1 MIEIMISLSIALFL
15 MTGLFGLFLS
25 TKQNS
30 VAQSALSQLQ
40 DDQRM
45 AMSLL
50 ATIIQQAGYFPN
62 PQALTVATALPVDAT
77 FLGEGQ
83 SVFGTDGAPQQI
95 SIRFVAAKAEL
106 PPLRP
111 AEFPMDCNGGFNKS
125 GADLTYVN
133 TFAIVSNE
141 LTCKVSA
148 DAAQSLVAG
157 ISALSAQYGVDPDA
171 TGSVSQY
178 LNPEQMTTA
187 LWQSVRSVRV
197 TLTFLNPLAGQPGQL
212 PIEFSR
218 VINVQSRT

>member
-15 MTGLFGLFLS
+15 MTGLFALFLS

-45 AMSLL
+45 AMNLL

-83 SVFGTDGAPQQI
+83 SVFGTTGATQQI
-95 SIRFVAAKAEL
+95 SIRFVAATSLTAD
-106 PPLRP
+106 
-111 AEFPMDCNGGFNKS
+111 FPMNCNGKSNSS

-141 LTCKVSA
+141 LTCKVNA
-148 DAAQSLVAG
+148 EAARSLVAG
-157 ISALSAQYGVDPDA
+157 ISALSAQYGVDPNA

>member
-15 MTGLFGLFLS
+15 MTGLFALFLS

-45 AMSLL
+45 AMGLL

-62 PQALTVATALPVDAT
+62 PQTATLATALPVDAT

-83 SVFGTDGAPQQI
+83 SVFGTAGATQQI
-95 SIRFVAAKAEL
+95 SIRFVAAAD
-106 PPLRP
+106 
-111 AEFPMDCNGGFNKS
+111 FSMDCNGLLNPS
-125 GADLTYVN
+125 GTNVTN

-141 LTCKVSA
+141 LTCAVNA
-148 DAAQSLVAG
+148 GAARSLVAG

>member
-15 MTGLFGLFLS
+15 MTGLFSLFLS

-45 AMSLL
+45 AMNLL
-50 ATIIQQAGYFPN
+50 AIIIQQAGYFPN
-62 PQALTVATALPVDAT
+62 PQTATLATAFPVDA
-77 FLGEGQ
+77 
-83 SVFGTDGAPQQI
+83 TDGAPQQI
-95 SIRFVAAKAEL
+95 SIRFVAAAS
-106 PPLRP
+106 
-111 AEFPMDCNGGFNKS
+111 AADFSMNCNGGSNSS

-141 LTCKVSA
+141 LTCAVNA
-148 DAAQSLVAG
+148 GAARSLVAG

-178 LNPEQMTTA
+178 LNPGQMTTA

>member
-15 MTGLFGLFLS
+15 MTGLFALFLS

-45 AMSLL
+45 AMGLL

-62 PQALTVATALPVDAT
+62 PQTATLATALPVDAT

-83 SVFGTDGAPQQI
+83 SVFGTAGATQQI
-95 SIRFVAAKAEL
+95 SIRFVAAAD
-106 PPLRP
+106 
-111 AEFPMDCNGGFNKS
+111 FSMDCNGGSNPS
-125 GADLTYVN
+125 GANFTN

-141 LTCKVSA
+141 LTRAVNA
-148 DAAQSLVAG
+148 GAARSLVAG

>member
-15 MTGLFGLFLS
+15 MTGLFALFLS

-62 PQALTVATALPVDAT
+62 PQTATLATAFPVDAT

-83 SVFGTDGAPQQI
+83 SVFGTAGATQQI
-95 SIRFVAAKAEL
+95 SIRFVAAKAET
-106 PPLRP
+106 PP
-111 AEFPMDCNGGFNKS
+111 ADFPMNCNGGFNKS

-141 LTCKVSA
+141 LTCTVNGGTA
-148 DAAQSLVAG
+148 RSLVAG

-171 TGSVSQY
+171 TGSISQY

>member
-15 MTGLFGLFLS
+15 MTGLFALFLS

-45 AMSLL
+45 AMNML
-50 ATIIQQAGYFPN
+50 AFIIQQAGYFPN
-62 PQALTVATALPVDAT
+62 PQTATLATALPVDAT

-83 SVFGTDGAPQQI
+83 SVLGTVTVGATQQI
-95 SIRFVAAKAEL
+95 SIRFVAAAD
-106 PPLRP
+106 
-111 AEFPMDCNGGFNKS
+111 FSMDCNGRSNPS
-125 GADLTYVN
+125 GTNVTN

-141 LTCKVSA
+141 LTCAVNA
-148 DAAQSLVAG
+148 GAARSLVAG

-178 LNPEQMTTA
+178 LNPGQMTTA

>member
-15 MTGLFGLFLS
+15 MTGLFSLFLS

-45 AMSLL
+45 AMNLL
-50 ATIIQQAGYFPN
+50 AIIIQQAGYFPN
-62 PQALTVATALPVDAT
+62 PQALTVATAFPVDAT

-95 SIRFVAAKAEL
+95 SIRFVAAAD
-106 PPLRP
+106 
-111 AEFPMDCNGGFNKS
+111 FSMDCNGRLNPS
-125 GADLTYVN
+125 GTNVTN

-141 LTCKVSA
+141 LTCAVNA
-148 DAAQSLVAG
+148 GAARSLVAG

-178 LNPEQMTTA
+178 LNPGQMTTA

>member
-15 MTGLFGLFLS
+15 MTGLFALFLS

-45 AMSLL
+45 AMNLL

-83 SVFGTDGAPQQI
+83 SVFGTAGATQQI
-95 SIRFVAAKAEL
+95 SIRFVAAKAET
-106 PPLRP
+106 PP
-111 AEFPMDCNGGFNKS
+111 ADFPMNCNGGFNKS

-141 LTCKVSA
+141 LTCKVNA

>member
-15 MTGLFGLFLS
+15 MTGLFALFLS

-45 AMSLL
+45 AMNLL
-50 ATIIQQAGYFPN
+50 AIIIQQAGYFPN
-62 PQALTVATALPVDAT
+62 PQTATLATALPADAA

-83 SVFGTDGAPQQI
+83 SVFGTAGATQQI
-95 SIRFVAAKAEL
+95 SIRFGAAAD
-106 PPLRP
+106 
-111 AEFPMDCNGGFNKS
+111 FSMNCNGGSNPS
-125 GADLTYVN
+125 GEPVTN

-141 LTCKVSA
+141 LTCAVNGGTA
-148 DAAQSLVAG
+148 RSLVAG

-171 TGSVSQY
+171 TGSISQY

>member
-15 MTGLFGLFLS
+15 MTGLFALFLS

-62 PQALTVATALPVDAT
+62 PQTATLATALPVDAT

-83 SVFGTDGAPQQI
+83 SVFGTAGATQQI
-95 SIRFVAAKAEL
+95 SIRFVAAKAET
-106 PPLRP
+106 PP
-111 AEFPMDCNGGFNKS
+111 AEFPMNCNGGFNKS

-141 LTCKVSA
+141 LTCKVNA
-148 DAAQSLVAG
+148 GAAQSLVAG

-171 TGSVSQY
+171 TGSISQY
-178 LNPEQMTTA
+178 LNPGQMTTA

>member
-15 MTGLFGLFLS
+15 MTGLFALFLS

-45 AMSLL
+45 AMNLL
-50 ATIIQQAGYFPN
+50 AIIIQQAGYFPN
-62 PQALTVATALPVDAT
+62 PQTATLATAFPVDAT

-83 SVFGTDGAPQQI
+83 SVLGTVTVGATQQI
-95 SIRFVAAKAEL
+95 SIRFVAAAS
-106 PPLRP
+106 
-111 AEFPMDCNGGFNKS
+111 AADFSMNCNGGSNSS

-141 LTCKVSA
+141 LTCAVNA
-148 DAAQSLVAG
+148 GAARSLVAG

-178 LNPEQMTTA
+178 LNPGQMTTA

>member
-15 MTGLFGLFLS
+15 MTGLFALFLS

-45 AMSLL
+45 AMNLL
-50 ATIIQQAGYFPN
+50 AIIIQQAGYFPN
-62 PQALTVATALPVDAT
+62 PQTATLATALPADAA

-83 SVFGTDGAPQQI
+83 SVFGTAGATQQI
-95 SIRFVAAKAEL
+95 SIRFGAAAS
-106 PPLRP
+106 
-111 AEFPMDCNGGFNKS
+111 AADFSMNCNGGSNSS

-141 LTCKVSA
+141 LTCAVNGGTA
-148 DAAQSLVAG
+148 RSLVAG
-157 ISALSAQYGVDPDA
+157 ISALSAQSGVDPDA
-171 TGSVSQY
+171 TGSISQY

-197 TLTFLNPLAGQPGQL
+197 TLTFLNPLAGQPGPL

>member
-15 MTGLFGLFLS
+15 MTGLFALFLS

-62 PQALTVATALPVDAT
+62 PQTATLATALPVDAT

-83 SVFGTDGAPQQI
+83 SVFGTAGATQQI
-95 SIRFVAAKAEL
+95 SIRFVAAAD
-106 PPLRP
+106 
-111 AEFPMDCNGGFNKS
+111 FSMDCNGFLNPS
-125 GADLTYVN
+125 GTNVTN

-141 LTCKVSA
+141 LTCAVNA
-148 DAAQSLVAG
+148 GAARSLVAG

>member
-15 MTGLFGLFLS
+15 MTGLFALFLS

-62 PQALTVATALPVDAT
+62 PQTATLATALPADAA

-83 SVFGTDGAPQQI
+83 SVFGTAGATQQI
-95 SIRFVAAKAEL
+95 SIRFGAAAS
-106 PPLRP
+106 
-111 AEFPMDCNGGFNKS
+111 AADFSMNCNGGSNSS

-141 LTCKVSA
+141 LTCAVNGGTA
-148 DAAQSLVAG
+148 RSLVAG

-171 TGSVSQY
+171 TGSISQY

>member
-15 MTGLFGLFLS
+15 MTGLFALFLS

-62 PQALTVATALPVDAT
+62 PQTATLATAFPVDAT

-83 SVFGTDGAPQQI
+83 SVFGTAGATQQI
-95 SIRFVAAKAEL
+95 SIRFVAAKAET
-106 PPLRP
+106 PP
-111 AEFPMDCNGGFNKS
+111 ADFPMNCNGGFNKS

-141 LTCKVSA
+141 LTCKVNA

-171 TGSVSQY
+171 TGSISQY

>member
-15 MTGLFGLFLS
+15 MTGLFALFLS

-62 PQALTVATALPVDAT
+62 PQTATLATALPVDAT

-83 SVFGTDGAPQQI
+83 SVFGTAGATQQI
-95 SIRFVAAKAEL
+95 SIRFVAAAD
-106 PPLRP
+106 
-111 AEFPMDCNGGFNKS
+111 FSMDCNGGSNPS
-125 GADLTYVN
+125 GTNVTN

-141 LTCKVSA
+141 LTCAVNA
-148 DAAQSLVAG
+148 GAARSLVAG

>member
-1 MIEIMISLSIALFL
+1 MTLQETGIPRTTEGNEGKLS
-15 MTGLFGLFLS
+15 
-25 TKQNS
+25 
-30 VAQSALSQLQ
+30 AQDFA
-40 DDQRM
+40 DT
-45 AMSLL
+45 LL
-50 ATIIQQAGYFPN
+50 HDTSFPTTHRSMN
-62 PQALTVATALPVDAT
+62 
-77 FLGEGQ
+77 
-83 SVFGTDGAPQQI
+83 
-95 SIRFVAAKAEL
+95 
-106 PPLRP
+106 
-111 AEFPMDCNGGFNKS
+111 CNGGSNSS

-141 LTCKVSA
+141 LTCAVN
-148 DAAQSLVAG
+148 DGAARSLVAG

-178 LNPEQMTTA
+178 LNPGQMTTA

>member
-15 MTGLFGLFLS
+15 MTGLFALFLS

-45 AMSLL
+45 AMGLL

-62 PQALTVATALPVDAT
+62 PQTATLATALPVDAT

-83 SVFGTDGAPQQI
+83 SVFGTAGATQQI
-95 SIRFVAAKAEL
+95 SIRFVAAYSLTAD
-106 PPLRP
+106 
-111 AEFPMDCNGGFNKS
+111 FPMNCNGGFNNES

-141 LTCKVSA
+141 LTCAVNA
-148 DAAQSLVAG
+148 GAARSLVAG